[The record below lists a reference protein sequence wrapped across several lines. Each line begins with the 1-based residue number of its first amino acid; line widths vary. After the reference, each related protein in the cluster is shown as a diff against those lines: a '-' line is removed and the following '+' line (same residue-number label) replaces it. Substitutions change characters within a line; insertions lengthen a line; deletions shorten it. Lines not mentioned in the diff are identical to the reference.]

1 MADDQNQKS
10 SAYGGRAGA
19 ETSFRRTWDR
29 EAYAAKAAA
38 RETTERAEGKARYEA
53 KLAGKKYHAPPASS
67 SSRHQHSVTSDKKT
81 GGETSGP
88 LKREG
93 GGGGGEDGLID
104 ARSQRLD
111 VTSQIGKTHIL
122 TGAQASL
129 TGRRG
134 RGAGFYCEDCDLTFK
149 DNLQWVDHLNSRS
162 HFIHSGQNNNT
173 AEVRR
178 ATLMEVRERLLYLR
192 EKQIRLEQERK
203 LTADVILEERLKSR
217 EEELEKERQMRREKR
232 RERRQRGKEASNNH
246 HHHHHHQGAVKVED
260 HVSGALDSQMAV
272 EGDVN
277 MASMMGFQGFGTT
290 KT

>member
-1 MADDQNQKS
+1 MADSQDQKA

-29 EAYAAKAAA
+29 EAYAAKAVA
-38 RETTERAEGKARYEA
+38 RESTERAEGKARYEA
-53 KLAGKKYHAPPASS
+53 KLAGKKYHTPPPSS
-67 SSRHQHSVTSDKKT
+67 TSSHHHSISSDKKT
-81 GGETSGP
+81 GGGAGGL

-93 GGGGGEDGLID
+93 GGGENGLID

-162 HFIHSGQNNNT
+162 HLIHSGNDNST
-173 AEVRR
+173 GGAEVRR
-178 ATLMEVRERLLYLR
+178 ATLMEVRERLLYLK

-203 LTADVILEERLKSR
+203 LTADVILEERLKIR
-217 EEELEKERQMRREKR
+217 EEELEKERQIRREKR
-232 RERRQRGKEASNNH
+232 RERRQRGKEADHNNNH
-246 HHHHHHQGAVKVED
+246 HQGGVKVED
-260 HVSGALDSQMAV
+260 HISGALDGQMTA
-272 EGDVN
+272 EEDVD
-277 MASMMGFQGFGTT
+277 MASLMGFHGFGTT